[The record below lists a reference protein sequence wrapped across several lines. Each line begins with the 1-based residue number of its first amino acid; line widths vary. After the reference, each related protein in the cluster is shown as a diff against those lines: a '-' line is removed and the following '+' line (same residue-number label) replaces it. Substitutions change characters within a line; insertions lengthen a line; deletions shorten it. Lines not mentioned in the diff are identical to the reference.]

1 MANSLR
7 HRIGSLLLRHSPA
20 PNLDQIHR
28 LHRQAAGT
36 LTSSGCKRFFS
47 GGHDHDDIGRAC
59 EILHSF
65 FVFNKNR
72 SVWRNISL
80 RLSWCWCMLGHQNT
94 WFSLS
99 CFNLGLSL
107 IVRTWTLRFVETEET
122 HKWRK
127 ITAAAYVASIG
138 MIFYTFA
145 GDEHEHDEH
154 AGHAERPVMTTFCVC
169 IARERENQYMGRN
182 LICHLP
188 WLICGQ
194 NRTPLLWSLG

>member
-1 MANSLR
+1 
-7 HRIGSLLLRHSPA
+7 
-20 PNLDQIHR
+20 
-28 LHRQAAGT
+28 
-36 LTSSGCKRFFS
+36 
-47 GGHDHDDIGRAC
+47 
-59 EILHSF
+59 
-65 FVFNKNR
+65 
-72 SVWRNISL
+72 
-80 RLSWCWCMLGHQNT
+80 
-94 WFSLS
+94 
-99 CFNLGLSL
+99 LGLSL
-107 IVRTWTLRFVETEET
+107 IVRKWTLRFVETEET

>member
-1 MANSLR
+1 LIRSIVF
-7 HRIGSLLLRHSPA
+7 IGRQRVSSPA
-20 PNLDQIHR
+20 PGASDSSLVVMIMMI
-28 LHRQAAGT
+28 LVGLAKFYILFLC
-36 LTSSGCKRFFS
+36 LTRIAPSEETFHYAPRDVDVCW
-47 GGHDHDDIGRAC
+47 DIKTPD
-59 EILHSF
+59 F
-65 FVFNKNR
+65 R
-72 SVWRNISL
+72 SVALI
-80 RLSWCWCMLGHQNT
+80 
-94 WFSLS
+94 
-99 CFNLGLSL
+99 LGLSL

-169 IARERENQYMGRN
+169 IARERENQSMGRN
-182 LICHLP
+182 PICHLP

-194 NRTPLLWSLG
+194 NRTRLLWSLR

>member
-65 FVFNKNR
+65 FCV
-72 SVWRNISL
+72 SQESL
-80 RLSWCWCMLGHQNT
+80 RLKKH
-94 WFSLS
+94 F
-99 CFNLGLSL
+99 
-107 IVRTWTLRFVETEET
+107 I
-122 HKWRK
+122 
-127 ITAAAYVASIG
+127 
-138 MIFYTFA
+138 
-145 GDEHEHDEH
+145 
-154 AGHAERPVMTTFCVC
+154 
-169 IARERENQYMGRN
+169 
-182 LICHLP
+182 
-188 WLICGQ
+188 
-194 NRTPLLWSLG
+194 TPLVILMYVGTSKHLIFAQLL

>member
-1 MANSLR
+1 MANSLL

-47 GGHDHDDIGRAC
+47 GGHDHDDI
-59 EILHSF
+59 
-65 FVFNKNR
+65 
-72 SVWRNISL
+72 
-80 RLSWCWCMLGHQNT
+80 
-94 WFSLS
+94 
-99 CFNLGLSL
+99 
-107 IVRTWTLRFVETEET
+107 EET

-154 AGHAERPVMTTFCVC
+154 AGHAERPAYSYLHIRKKEFPWGKFDPLSPPILCYLLIHVKGFSMSPDSS
-169 IARERENQYMGRN
+169 N
-182 LICHLP
+182 LFQLYK
-188 WLICGQ
+188 L
-194 NRTPLLWSLG
+194 S